1 MPRVILSVSIVIVA
15 LSGAGCARG
24 GGGDDPTPSRDAG
37 ARLDAGPR
45 LDGGP
50 GLDGGPVTGLD
61 AGPVTGLD
69 GGPVTG
75 LDSGPLG
82 VDSGTRDGGPIG
94 VDSGPVTSCTESPCR
109 LVSPQCGCAAG
120 QACYLTGATRAC
132 AAAGTG
138 TEGAA
143 CTSSSS
149 CAPGFDCINF
159 SGTASG
165 QQCTRYCGTDTDCG
179 GRAGALCI
187 GTLNDGAG
195 GTVPGVRTCTA
206 GCNPV
211 TSLGCAPGLGCA
223 VYRENSGAMR
233 WLTDCGGPV
242 GSGTQDA
249 PCFDDSDCAR
259 GHLCDTMLGLCLSW
273 CRVGVGSD
281 CDFGYTCYRFTTPAV
296 IGGTEYGVCDL

>member
-15 LSGAGCARG
+15 LSGAGCATG
-24 GGGDDPTPSRDAG
+24 SGGDDPTPGR
-37 ARLDAGPR
+37 
-45 LDGGP
+45 DGGR
-50 GLDGGPVTGLD
+50 LDGGPVTGLD

-69 GGPVTG
+69 
-75 LDSGPLG
+75 
-82 VDSGTRDGGPIG
+82 SGTRDAGPIG
-94 VDSGPVTSCTESPCR
+94 VDSGPVMSCTESPCR
-109 LVSPQCGCAAG
+109 LVSPQCGCAGG

-165 QQCTRYCGTDTDCG
+165 QQCTRYCGTDADCG

-223 VYRENSGAMR
+223 VYRESSGARR

-249 PCFDDSDCAR
+249 ICFDDSDCAP
-259 GHLCDTMLGLCLSW
+259 GHACDGTYCLRW